1 MVDDPDGYNPVI
13 LKGFLKL
20 LFLINIFINF
30 LIIHR
35 MVNHEIFCFILFLIS
50 TQFIHASDRNDEIL
64 FSKSDHEIY

>member
-30 LIIHR
+30 
-35 MVNHEIFCFILFLIS
+35 
-50 TQFIHASDRNDEIL
+50 
-64 FSKSDHEIY
+64 